1 MDKIKELGQ
10 VMTPSAIVEHMIGDV
25 LNLTEEEIQNFTFLD
40 NSCGDG
46 AFVKGLLK
54 YGVPKEH
61 IFVCDIDQEILLKIK
76 ELLPESNIRCGSFF
90 LQKDWEGTFDVVIGN
105 PPFVRIHNILPEIKK
120 QIKDFQFCFGMYD
133 LYYAFYEYGLK
144 MLKSNGKLLYISPTG
159 FIRNTSGEKMRKYIQ
174 ENHLLK
180 YYEDFNN
187 SQQFSGYSTYTG
199 IFLLS
204 RVGKEVE
211 VPWGKARQKVGLPFS
226 SLQNGLA
233 TLADGI
239 FIKDSFPAEFER
251 ELISPILK
259 ASTGEFKE
267 IICPPKTEEELKLYP
282 NVYNYL
288 LSHKEK
294 LEGRSITGNTQWF
307 EFGRSQGI
315 KNIHNKKIAIGTT
328 MPFDGLKLY
337 ILDESTYVY
346 SGLYATAD
354 DIDKLYDALNEP
366 ELIDYLIENGKPM
379 RGDYVQIGSTLLKN
393 Y

>member
-1 MDKIKELGQ
+1 MDKVKELGQ
-10 VMTPSAIVEHMIGDV
+10 VMTPSAIVEHMIDDV
-25 LNLTEEEIQNFTFLD
+25 LNLTEEEIQNFIFLD

-46 AFVKGLLK
+46 IFVKELLK
-54 YGVPKEH
+54 RGVPKEH
-61 IFVCDIDQEILLKIK
+61 IFVCDIDQEILLKVR
-76 ELLPESNIRCGSFF
+76 ELLPENNIRCGSFF
-90 LQKDWEGTFDVVIGN
+90 LQKDWEGAFDVVIGN

-120 QIKDFQFCFGMYD
+120 QIKDFNFCFGMYD

-144 MLKSNGKLLYISPTG
+144 MLKDNGRLLYISPTS
-159 FIRNTSGEKMRKYIQ
+159 FMRNVSGERMRKYIQ

-187 SQQFSGYSTYTG
+187 SQQFAGYSTYTG

-204 RVGKEVE
+204 RAGKEIE
-211 VPWGKARQKVGLPFS
+211 VPWGKTRQKIGLPFS

-259 ASTGEFKE
+259 ASTGELKE
-267 IICPPKTEEELKLYP
+267 IICPPKTEEELKRYP
-282 NVYNYL
+282 HVYNYL

-328 MPFDGLKLY
+328 MPFEGLKTYL
-337 ILDESTYVY
+337 LDENTYVY

-354 DIDKLYDALNEP
+354 DIDKLHDALNEP

-379 RGDYVQIGSTLLKN
+379 RGDYVQISSTLLKN

>member
-1 MDKIKELGQ
+1 
-10 VMTPSAIVEHMIGDV
+10 
-25 LNLTEEEIQNFTFLD
+25 
-40 NSCGDG
+40 
-46 AFVKGLLK
+46 
-54 YGVPKEH
+54 
-61 IFVCDIDQEILLKIK
+61 
-76 ELLPESNIRCGSFF
+76 
-90 LQKDWEGTFDVVIGN
+90 
-105 PPFVRIHNILPEIKK
+105 
-120 QIKDFQFCFGMYD
+120 MYD

-144 MLKSNGKLLYISPTG
+144 MLKDNGRLLYISPTS
-159 FIRNTSGEKMRKYIQ
+159 FMRNVSGERMRKYIQ

-204 RVGKEVE
+204 RVGKEIE
-211 VPWGKARQKVGLPFS
+211 VPWGKTRQKIGLPFS

-259 ASTGEFKE
+259 ASTGELKE
-267 IICPPKTEEELKLYP
+267 IICPPKTEEELKRYP
-282 NVYNYL
+282 HIYNYL

-328 MPFDGLKLY
+328 MPFEGLKTYL
-337 ILDESTYVY
+337 LDENTYVY

-379 RGDYVQIGSTLLKN
+379 RGDYVQISSTLLKN